1 MAEGKPGIMQ
11 TRKGQGTLLQVGVF
25 LVLGLASLAFILP
38 MLWMVSTSLKP
49 IEETMKMPPAFI
61 PNPPLWRNYVE
72 AVNAIPFLRFAWNT
86 VWVCVLGV
94 IGTTLSSAMVA
105 YAFSHLRWPG
115 RNLMFG
121 LTLATMMV
129 PYPVLMVP
137 LYGVFRSLGWIGTLK
152 PLWVPAFFGGAF
164 NIFLM
169 RQFFMGI
176 PKDLVDAARIDG
188 CSEWQIFWRVILPL
202 AKPVL
207 VVVGLFHFIWAWN
220 DFMGPLIYL
229 TRQETYTL
237 SLGLQFFQS
246 QHGGTQWHLLMAA
259 STLVVLPVLVLFI
272 FGQRALIRGITM
284 TGIKM

>member
-1 MAEGKPGIMQ
+1 MADAKPGMMQ
-11 TRKGQGTLLQVGVF
+11 TKSGQNTVLQVGVF
-25 LVLGLASLAFILP
+25 LILGLMSLLFLLP

-49 IEETMKMPPAFI
+49 IEETMKMPPSFI
-61 PNPPLWRNYVE
+61 PHPPLWRNYLE
-72 AVNAIPFLRFAWNT
+72 AVMAIPFFRYAWNT

-129 PYPVLMVP
+129 PGPVLMVP

-188 CSEWQIFWRVILPL
+188 CSEWQIFWKVVLPL

-259 STLVVLPVLVLFI
+259 STLVVLPVLVLFVA
-272 FGQRALIRGITM
+272 GQRALIRGITM
-284 TGIKM
+284 TGFKM